1 MVSNVPP
8 IDSGMLRRSFFGAI
22 LAAGSAC
29 IGAFF
34 AIPLVRAA
42 LFPLRASDQSG
53 GAPVWADLGPV
64 EGFADAKAPA
74 THLVNIERQD
84 GWELTTV
91 RQPVYILAGGSGQ
104 PRVVSSI
111 CPHLGCTVQWRA
123 DGNNFVCPCHNGTYA
138 ADGSRVSGPP
148 KRGMDE
154 LPSKVQD
161 GRLYVQFQYYRQ
173 LSPDKEVAD

>member
-1 MVSNVPP
+1 MASNVPP
-8 IDSGMLRRSFFGAI
+8 MDSGMPRRSFFGAI
-22 LAAGSAC
+22 VAVGSAC

-42 LFPLRASDQSG
+42 LFPLRASDPG
-53 GAPVWADLGPV
+53 GAAPGWTDLGPV
-64 EGFADAKAPA
+64 EGFANSKGPA
-74 THLVNIERQD
+74 THLVSIERRD

-91 RQPVYILAGGSGQ
+91 QQPVYVLAASGAQ

-123 DGNNFVCPCHNGTYA
+123 ETDNFVCPCHNGTYA
-138 ADGSRVSGPP
+138 ADGSLISGPP

-173 LSPDKEVAD
+173 LAPDKEVAD

>member
-1 MVSNVPP
+1 MVGNIPP
-8 IDSGMLRRSFFGAI
+8 MDSGMPRRSFFGAI
-22 LAAGSAC
+22 IAAGSAC
-29 IGAFF
+29 IGAIF
-34 AIPLVRAA
+34 AIPLVRAT
-42 LFPLRASDQSG
+42 LFPLRAGDQGS
-53 GAPVWADLGPV
+53 GAPVWTDLGPV
-64 EGFADAKAPA
+64 ESFANLKVPA

-84 GWELTTV
+84 GWELTSV
-91 RQPVYILAGGSGQ
+91 QQPIYVLPAGGGQ

-111 CPHLGCTVQWRA
+111 CPHLGCTVQWREE
-123 DGNNFVCPCHNGTYA
+123 NSNFVCPCHNGTYA

-154 LPSKVQD
+154 LPTKVEN